1 MKQSL
6 GILAVA
12 LVLAGCSTPPPPK
25 VDAPPPAVA
34 APAPAAPA
42 SAPARDPN
50 MPPAECLAVLDRL
63 SRGIPRD
70 ETGPALRA
78 KGLRIK
84 TPIVVPPEAGL
95 DPKQISAARV
105 RVMINNRGMVVPGS
119 LVVQE
124 AVGDPALATGISA
137 AAEQTLSFDLS
148 GAFTVP
154 KEFAFT
160 TVYVNCARP

>member
-1 MKQSL
+1 MKQS
-6 GILAVA
+6 V
-12 LVLAGCSTPPPPK
+12 LVLALGLVLAACSTPPPPK
-25 VDAPPPAVA
+25 VDAPPPTVA
-34 APAPAAPA
+34 APAPAAPPA
-42 SAPARDPN
+42 ARDPN
-50 MPPAECLAVLDRL
+50 LPPAECLAVLDRL
-63 SRGIPRD
+63 SRPIPRD

-84 TPIVVPPEAGL
+84 TPIVLPAEAGI

-105 RVMINNRGMVVPGS
+105 RVMINNRGVVVPGS

-148 GAFTVP
+148 GAFSVP